1 MASLNKVQVI
11 GNVTRDIELKRTPG
25 GNAVCDVGVAINEKR
40 KDASGQWVEEVLFL
54 DVTLWGRTAEV
65 AAEYAGKGAPV
76 YLEGRMKMDAW
87 TDQSGQE
94 RKKLKVIGDR
104 LQLLGGRSEA
114 TSAPKPAPKPEPSAD
129 EFPF

>member
-104 LQLLGGRSEA
+104 LQLLGGKPDPTPA
-114 TSAPKPAPKPEPSAD
+114 QKPAPKPEPSAD

>member
-65 AAEYAGKGAPV
+65 AAEYAGKGAPI

-114 TSAPKPAPKPEPSAD
+114 TPAPKPAPKPEPSAD

>member
-1 MASLNKVQVI
+1 MGSLNKVQVI

-104 LQLLGGRSEA
+104 LQLLGGKSDA
-114 TSAPKPAPKPEPSAD
+114 TPARKTAPKPEPSAD
-129 EFPF
+129 KFPF

>member
-1 MASLNKVQVI
+1 MGSLNKVQVI

-104 LQLLGGRSEA
+104 LQLLGGKPDPTPA
-114 TSAPKPAPKPEPSAD
+114 QKPAPKPEPSAD